1 MAVQAASVR
10 SDAEGEAQ
18 EAPAPSAAS
27 SRGRRRWL
35 LLGAPLLLGL
45 AGAGLWFS
53 GVLPRRFG
61 LAHKGATVASTA
73 APVTFALPDMV
84 ANLAG
89 EGDADHYVKA
99 EIRLVLA
106 NSSAVPVVRSH
117 LPELQDLFLT
127 YLRDMHASELE
138 SSMGTW
144 RLREELLS
152 RAAIAVGPGRV
163 TDILFTN
170 LLIQ

>member
-1 MAVQAASVR
+1 MAVEAASVR
-10 SDAEGEAQ
+10 PDAEGEA
-18 EAPAPSAAS
+18 EAGPSAAPS
-27 SRGRRRWL
+27 SGRRRRWI

-45 AGAGLWFS
+45 VGAGLWFS
-53 GVLPRRFG
+53 GVLPRRLG
-61 LAHKGATVASTA
+61 LAHKGPAASTA
-73 APVTFALPDMV
+73 PPVTFAMPDMV

-89 EGDADHYVKA
+89 EGDSDHYVKA
-99 EIRLVLA
+99 QIRLVLA
-106 NSSAVPVVRSH
+106 NSSAIAVVRSH

>member
-1 MAVQAASVR
+1 MAVEAATVR
-10 SDAEGEAQ
+10 PDAEGEA
-18 EAPAPSAAS
+18 EEAPSAAPS
-27 SRGRRRWL
+27 SGRRRRWL
-35 LLGAPLLLGL
+35 LLAAPLLLGL

-53 GVLPRRFG
+53 GVLPRRLG
-61 LAHKGATVASTA
+61 LAHKGATASTA
-73 APVTFALPDMV
+73 APVTFAMPDMV

-89 EGDADHYVKA
+89 EGDSDHYVKA

-106 NSSAVPVVRSH
+106 NSSAIPVVRSH

-138 SSMGTW
+138 SSIGTW

>member
-10 SDAEGEAQ
+10 PDASGEA
-18 EAPAPSAAS
+18 EEAPSAAPS
-27 SRGRRRWL
+27 SGRRRRWVL
-35 LLGAPLLLGL
+35 LAAPLLLGL
-45 AGAGLWFS
+45 VGAGLWFS
-53 GVLPRRFG
+53 GVLPRRLG
-61 LAHKGATVASTA
+61 LAHKGATASTA
-73 APVTFALPDMV
+73 PPVTLAMPDIV

-89 EGDADHYVKA
+89 EGGADHYVKA
-99 EIRLVLA
+99 QIRLVLA
-106 NSSAVPVVRSH
+106 NSAAIAVVRSH